1 MSFRVK
7 LSLFGFAL
15 AFTCFILFGRNFFP
29 LEGSVPDNSISK
41 TWFKSGSYE
50 VDLYQEIMVDQS
62 RTTSVNGDY
71 AGSAQRTLE
80 VHVWAPKSV
89 KNKFPLI
96 IYSHGFVSTW
106 RGGAYLAEHLASRG
120 YVVAAPNFP
129 LTNWYA
135 PGGPNIT
142 DIVNQ
147 PGDVSFIIDTILKQS
162 SSEHHRLFELI
173 DSKNIGVVGLSL
185 GGLTSTLLGFHPKW
199 RDERVGAVLSIAGP
213 TAMFRDDFFQHNKIP
228 FLMLAGDI
236 DVIVPYQ
243 TNAKRIPEKVHGSE
257 LVTVRSA
264 SHTGFSGMAKLL
276 GWLDNPDRVGCFFV
290 NRNLLDDDQDSLRSV
305 FSSSGVPID
314 EKYKVEICAEDK
326 FPKAMDLR
334 LQRTI
339 STLVVTSF
347 FERQFSD
354 DLEVRVNARDF
365 LKSDLAREFD
375 SVTVVS
381 HNMRKSNVEIQEML

>member
-1 MSFRVK
+1 
-7 LSLFGFAL
+7 
-15 AFTCFILFGRNFFP
+15 
-29 LEGSVPDNSISK
+29 
-41 TWFKSGSYE
+41 
-50 VDLYQEIMVDQS
+50 
-62 RTTSVNGDY
+62 
-71 AGSAQRTLE
+71 LE
-80 VHVWAPKSV
+80 VHVWVPKSANT
-89 KNKFPLI
+89 KSPLI

-120 YVVAAPNFP
+120 YVVAAPDFP

-162 SSEHHRLFELI
+162 SSKHHRLFELV
-173 DSKNIGVVGLSL
+173 DSKKIGVVGLSL

-213 TAMFRDDFFQHNKIP
+213 TAMFRDDFFRHNKIP

-236 DVIVPYQ
+236 DLIVPYP
-243 TNAKRIPEKVHGSE
+243 TNAKPIPDKISGGE

-264 SHTGFSGMAKLL
+264 SHTGFSGMAKSL

-290 NRNLLDDDQDSLRSV
+290 NRNLLDDNQDSLRSV
-305 FSSSGVPID
+305 FSSSGVPI
-314 EKYKVEICAEDK
+314 EEEYQPEVCTTNK

-334 LQRTI
+334 SQRII
-339 STLVVTSF
+339 STVVVTSF
-347 FERQFSD
+347 FERQFSN
-354 DLEVRVNARDF
+354 DLVVRARARDF
-365 LKSDLAREFD
+365 LKSDLPREFD
-375 SVTVVS
+375 SVKVVS
-381 HNMRKSNVEIQEML
+381 NIQ

>member
-1 MSFRVK
+1 MSFRLK
-7 LSLFGFAL
+7 LSLIG
-15 AFTCFILFGRNFFP
+15 FP
-29 LEGSVPDNSISK
+29 LVFTGFIFFYHNFSPLADSIPDNSSSK
-41 TWFKSGSYE
+41 TWFKFGSYE
-50 VDLYQEIMVDQS
+50 VDLYQEIMVDKS
-62 RTTSVNGDY
+62 RTTPVNGDY
-71 AGSAQRTLE
+71 AGSAQRALE
-80 VHVWAPKSV
+80 VHVWVPKSANT
-89 KNKFPLI
+89 KSPLI

-120 YVVAAPNFP
+120 YVVAAPDFP

-162 SSEHHRLFELI
+162 SSKHHRLFELV
-173 DSKNIGVVGLSL
+173 DSKKIGVVGLSL

-213 TAMFRDDFFQHNKIP
+213 TAMFRDDFFRHNKIP

-236 DVIVPYQ
+236 DLIVPYL
-243 TNAKRIPEKVHGSE
+243 TNAKPIPDKISGGE

-264 SHTGFSGMAKLL
+264 SHTGFSGMAKSL

-290 NRNLLDDDQDSLRSV
+290 NRNLLDDNQDFLRSA
-305 FSSSGVPID
+305 FSSSGVPI
-314 EKYKVEICAEDK
+314 EQEYQAEVCTTDK

-334 LQRTI
+334 SQRII

-354 DLEVRVNARDF
+354 DLVVRARARDF
-365 LKSDLAREFD
+365 LKSDLPREFD
-375 SVTVVS
+375 SVKVVS
-381 HNMRKSNVEIQEML
+381 NIQ

>member
-1 MSFRVK
+1 MSFRLK
-7 LSLFGFAL
+7 LSLIGFAL
-15 AFTCFILFGRNFFP
+15 VFTGFIFFYHNFSP
-29 LEGSVPDNSISK
+29 LADSIPDNSSSK
-41 TWFKSGSYE
+41 TWFKFGSYE
-50 VDLYQEIMVDQS
+50 VDLYQEIMVDES
-62 RTTSVNGDY
+62 RTTPVNGDY
-71 AGSAQRTLE
+71 AGSTQRALE
-80 VHVWAPKSV
+80 VHVWVPKSANT
-89 KNKFPLI
+89 KSPLI

-120 YVVAAPNFP
+120 YVVAAPDFP

-162 SSEHHRLFELI
+162 SSKHHRLFELV
-173 DSKNIGVVGLSL
+173 DSKKIGVVGLSL

-213 TAMFRDDFFQHNKIP
+213 TAMFGDDFFRHNKIP

-236 DVIVPYQ
+236 DLIVPYP
-243 TNAKRIPEKVHGSE
+243 TNAKPIPDKISGGE

-264 SHTGFSGMAKLL
+264 SHTGFSGMAKSL

-290 NRNLLDDDQDSLRSV
+290 NRNLLDDNQDSLRST
-305 FSSSGVPID
+305 FSSSGVPI
-314 EKYKVEICAEDK
+314 EEEYQAEVCTTDK

-334 LQRTI
+334 SQRII

-354 DLEVRVNARDF
+354 DLVVRARARDF
-365 LKSDLAREFD
+365 LKSDLPREFD
-375 SVTVVS
+375 SVKVVS
-381 HNMRKSNVEIQEML
+381 NIQ

>member
-1 MSFRVK
+1 MSLRLK
-7 LSLFGFAL
+7 LSLVGFTL
-15 AFTCFILFGRNFFP
+15 FFSFFIFFRHEFFP
-29 LEGSVPDNSISK
+29 LHSSIPANSFSK
-41 TWFKSGSYE
+41 TWLSSGSYE
-50 VDLYQEIMVDQS
+50 VDLYQDVMVDQS

-71 AGSAQRTLE
+71 AGSAKRSLE

-89 KNKFPLI
+89 NTQFPLI

-135 PGGPNIT
+135 PGGANIA

-147 PGDVSFIIDTILKQS
+147 PADVSFIIDTMLNQS
-162 SSEHHRLFELI
+162 SSGHHRLSELI
-173 DSKNIGVVGLSL
+173 DSKKIGVMGLSL

-236 DVIVPYQ
+236 DLIVPYLA
-243 TNAKRIPEKVHGSE
+243 NAKPIPDKVYGGE

-264 SHTGFSGMAKLL
+264 SHTGFSGVAKSL

-290 NRNLLDDDQDSLRSV
+290 NRNLLDDDQDSLRSA
-305 FSSSGVPID
+305 FSSSGVPIE
-314 EKYKVEICAEDK
+314 EKYEAEVCTADK

-334 LQRTI
+334 SQRI
-339 STLVVTSF
+339 IATLVVTSF

-354 DLEVRVNARDF
+354 DLLVRASARDF
-365 LKSDLAREFD
+365 LSSDLAREFD
-375 SVTVVS
+375 SVTVS
-381 HNMRKSNVEIQEML
+381 HINRRSDIDDQEML